1 MNYYWAVSNVR
12 KRIPFDFEN
21 IKTTSERVR
30 FDVEGYIL
38 NIEIEYLPAR
48 LKHQQIE
55 LGDFEKEDG
64 IFYINFYN
72 EEGELVDA
80 GKAISHYVD
89 LADMYKK
96 KVGIEEKFKIM
107 CLPVSQLAFKVGEV
121 TYETITKGASIL
133 AVI

>member
-1 MNYYWAVSNVR
+1 MR
-12 KRIPFDFEN
+12 LKIPFDFKD
-21 IKTTSERVR
+21 IKKTSERVR
-30 FDVEGYIL
+30 FEVEKYIF

-48 LKHQQIE
+48 LKHQKVDF
-55 LGDFEKEDG
+55 GDFEKEDG
-64 IFYINFYN
+64 IFYINFYD
-72 EEGELVDA
+72 EEGVLVDA

-96 KVGIEEKFKIM
+96 KVGIEKDFKIM

-133 AVI
+133 AVV